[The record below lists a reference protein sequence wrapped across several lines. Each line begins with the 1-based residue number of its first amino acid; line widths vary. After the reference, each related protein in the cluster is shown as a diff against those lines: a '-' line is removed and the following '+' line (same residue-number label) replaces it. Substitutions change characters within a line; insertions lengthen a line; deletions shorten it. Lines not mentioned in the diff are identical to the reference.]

1 MKLYTSKVIAEWL
14 GLTERR
20 VRQLR
25 DEGVISEDRQG
36 LYDLHTTVLKYI
48 NYLRG
53 VGAVSLQTERM
64 KLTAEKRKAAEMD
77 NEQRRGEMHSADD
90 IRRGLTGI
98 SLNIRNRLLLLP
110 AKLSPELKTMD
121 GQAEIFDLLK
131 KEIEEALEE
140 LSKADFILTE
150 TGDADIERSGDKE
163 TGSDGGD
170 SDTAEAHGEAV

>member
-25 DEGVISEDRQG
+25 DEGIISEDRPG
-36 LYDLHTTVLKYI
+36 LYELRPTVLKYI

-77 NEQRRGEMHSADD
+77 NEQRRGETHSADD

-110 AKLSPELKTMD
+110 AKLSPELATKQAS
-121 GQAEIFDLLK
+121 QAEIFDLLK
-131 KEIEEALEE
+131 NAIEEALEE
-140 LSKADFILTE
+140 LSKAEYILTE
-150 TGDADIERSGDKE
+150 TGDADIEESGNQK
-163 TGSDGGD
+163 
-170 SDTAEAHGEAV
+170 GEADTE